1 MLSHESPMY
10 GAYSGWDQKYF
21 SRVGDAAP
29 AAANIFLEGK
39 NLTATDIRLAL
50 LIVEFS
56 FEDPAEIKVESDRE
70 PKAALLLLQRLQGL
84 PAASGLK
91 DEFVEALRPTSGPVR
106 YESRTAARQAYPTG

>member
-1 MLSHESPMY
+1 MY